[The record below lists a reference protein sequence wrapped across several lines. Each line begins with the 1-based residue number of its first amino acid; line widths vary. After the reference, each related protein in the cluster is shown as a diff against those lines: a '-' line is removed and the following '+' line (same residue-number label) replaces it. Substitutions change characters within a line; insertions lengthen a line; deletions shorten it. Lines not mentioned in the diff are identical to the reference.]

1 MKIVIKVHTLLLAKG
16 EVGFGVPTM
25 LRTKS
30 QIVGV
35 VRSSE
40 IDFLL
45 GDRAKVAR
53 MPSFSTSL
61 SCHARIHDL
70 VGHLVWRLQVLH
82 EKVHLGSAHI
92 DTVDVVNA
100 LAGLLPPIFPTLVGR
115 NVVQGWLVQAM
126 EETLNDQPFFHAVV
140 GACCNILLESL
151 PSFRN
156 SFIRSC

>member
-1 MKIVIKVHTLLLAKG
+1 
-16 EVGFGVPTM
+16 
-25 LRTKS
+25 
-30 QIVGV
+30 
-35 VRSSE
+35 
-40 IDFLL
+40 
-45 GDRAKVAR
+45 

-92 DTVDVVNA
+92 DIVDMVNS
-100 LAGLLPPIFPTLVGR
+100 LAGLLQPIFPTLVGR

-140 GACCNILLESL
+140 GACCNVLLESL
-151 PSFRN
+151 PSFRDG
-156 SFIRSC
+156 FIRALLKSGDLAPEGICLAHREVLGQEYIGTGIPNGEVCFVGVEPRLCFAEQT